1 MPNLVTEN
9 QSAYVNNRF
18 ISEGRE
24 LTLDILEIT
33 DLLQMDGLLMI
44 INIEKMFELVNNF
57 FLISVLKRYGFGDDF
72 IIWIKILLKN
82 QESCV
87 LNGGTTTCYFK
98 LERGNWQGDPIS
110 EYLFI
115 LILEIAFT
123 LIK

>member
-24 LTLDILEIT
+24 LTLDILEVT

-57 FLISVLKRYGFGDDF
+57 FLISVLKRYSFGDDF

-87 LNGGTTTCYFK
+87 LNGGTTTC
-98 LERGNWQGDPIS
+98 
-110 EYLFI
+110 
-115 LILEIAFT
+115 
-123 LIK
+123 